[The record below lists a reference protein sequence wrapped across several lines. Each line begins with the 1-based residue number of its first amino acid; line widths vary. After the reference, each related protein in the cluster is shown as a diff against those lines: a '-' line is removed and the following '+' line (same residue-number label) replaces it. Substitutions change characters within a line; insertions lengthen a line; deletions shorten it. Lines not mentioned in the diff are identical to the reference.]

1 MKLGHYKNRSIS
13 YSIFIA
19 AKECSSSLSI
29 AICFLIYCCWIH
41 LMDVT
46 DDRNELPE
54 ELLELVFMHLQY
66 VQDILRFGVVCRSW
80 SFVASE
86 VTQLFKPSSPILLL
100 PPNNNNKSCR
110 LFSLSMNKGVEI
122 QLEGTYGAWCCNS
135 WNGWLLTID
144 YTPPYAINFLDIMS
158 GYKFSCPQRWP
169 LSILRPKFIKHPLKP
184 S

>member
-1 MKLGHYKNRSIS
+1 
-13 YSIFIA
+13 
-19 AKECSSSLSI
+19 
-29 AICFLIYCCWIH
+29 
-41 LMDVT
+41 MDVT

-86 VTQLFKPSSPILLL
+86 LVYD
-100 PPNNNNKSCR
+100 
-110 LFSLSMNKGVEI
+110 KGVEI

-144 YTPPYAINFLDIMS
+144 YTPPHAINFLDIMS
-158 GYKFSCPQRWP
+158 GYKFSCPSDGLEHPAPEIHQTP
-169 LSILRPKFIKHPLKP
+169 IEAFIKKVIASSAPSNPNCIFVAICCNWAELALCKP
-184 S
+184 GDRRWTTG